1 MRKHTKKTSDGSCPP
16 PDVFLLAQLKT
27 YFLAFF
33 LAAGFLAAGF
43 FLAVVFLAA
52 GFFLAV
58 VFLAAG
64 FFLAVVFLAAGFFLA
79 VVFLAAGFFLAVV
92 FLAAGFFL
100 AGAFFFA
107 VANALTPFQVWSHQ
121 VAAPTVHTFQ

>member
-1 MRKHTKKTSDGSCPP
+1 MPQKNVGWRLPSTRR
-16 PDVFLLAQLKT
+16 FLLPQLKT

-33 LAAGFLAAGF
+33 LAAGFLVAGF
-43 FLAVVFLAA
+43 FLAA
-52 GFFLAV
+52 G
-58 VFLAAG
+58 
-64 FFLAVVFLAAGFFLA
+64 
-79 VVFLAAGFFLAVV
+79 

-121 VAAPTVHTFQ
+121 VVAPTVHIFQ